1 MRNCSPGQITPVAAQ
16 VRAMW
21 SSRQAFL
28 EQGAGF
34 CLFRGEEM
42 VSHCISV
49 LAGAGEL
56 EIGIGTERP
65 YPRRGFAL
73 LTASAFVEHR
83 LARGLAPI
91 WGCFPQNVPSCTLA

>member
-1 MRNCSPGQITPVAAQ
+1 MTRGI
-16 VRAMW
+16 MFEW

-56 EIGIGTERP
+56 VIGIGTEQP
-65 YPRRGFAL
+65 YRRRGFAL
-73 LTASAFVEHR
+73 LTASPQSGAAFR
-83 LARGLAPI
+83 
-91 WGCFPQNVPSCTLA
+91 